1 MRPIRVNPPSAIQS
15 SASPWSLWRDR
26 GLILLLGAILFL
38 PNLGSFAL
46 WEEDEAH
53 NAGCTKEMLAA
64 DTWIVPTFNYVLR
77 PDKPVLLYWCQRL
90 TYALVGVNEWG
101 ARLPSALA
109 SLLSLL
115 LVYETGRSWRDP
127 ETGRWAALLLGTM
140 LMFGVLAKAATPDGL
155 FIAAVLGCLW
165 VRVRAE
171 QDGSGSASGRW
182 LLAYGFWS
190 GLAVLAKGPIGL
202 LLPSGI
208 IGLHLIWQRQLYR
221 LWTPYLIGG
230 LTIFALITLPWF
242 LAVGVATR
250 FAFWRGFFGQHN
262 VGRFLHAME
271 GHGGGWWLQPLLL
284 LLTTAPWSV
293 FIGWL
298 WWSPSPAQTWRDRLS
313 RWRRPAD
320 GEEAVTRLLLLWV
333 VVWVVFFS
341 LSATKLPNYLAPAFA
356 PLALL
361 LASALVRWRQ
371 GQLTVPAWA
380 VQVSLGLVVLIG
392 IGLSTATVLVSGLV
406 PLPLLKGRFAPG
418 LAPWVWLGGVLAAGG
433 MLSWLAW
440 RRGERTAALRWLGG
454 GVAFFSALLAASLPL
469 ALDRS
474 RAPKALAEALRRHQ
488 VDREVLLGCHD
499 RYLPSLVFYTGH
511 ALRRSLSDADGI
523 ILLTAPV
530 QSFLV
535 VGERDW
541 PRLAARLGPGVSI
554 VARHFDIKAG
564 QHLLLV
570 TNKTPAASTAPA
582 VGALGN
588 STNSPLLQ
596 AIP

>member
-1 MRPIRVNPPSAIQS
+1 MEQMA
-15 SASPWSLWRDR
+15 ASNFSMWRDR
-26 GLILLLGAILFL
+26 GLILLLGAVLFL

-64 DTWIVPTFNYVLR
+64 ESWIVPTFNYVLR
-77 PDKPVLLYWCQRL
+77 TDKPVLLYWCQRL
-90 TYALVGVNEWG
+90 TYALVGMNELG

-115 LVYETGRSWRDP
+115 LVYETGRSWRGP
-127 ETGRWAALLLGTM
+127 TTGRWAALLLGTM
-140 LMFGVLAKAATPDGL
+140 LLFGVLAKAATPDGL

-165 VRVRAE
+165 VRVQAE
-171 QDGSGSASGRW
+171 NTWQGSASGRW

-190 GLAVLAKGPIGL
+190 GLAVLAKGPVGL

-230 LTIFALITLPWF
+230 LTLFALITLPWF
-242 LAVGVATR
+242 LAVGIATR

-262 VGRFLHAME
+262 IGRFLHPME

-284 LLTTAPWSV
+284 LATTAPWSV

-298 WWSPSPAQTWRDRLS
+298 WWIQSPSPSWRDRLR
-313 RWRRPAD
+313 RWLPPAD
-320 GEEAVTRLLLLWV
+320 GPAAVTRLLLLWV
-333 VVWVVFFS
+333 LVWVLFFS

-361 LASALVRWRQ
+361 LANVLVRWRQ
-371 GQLTVPAWA
+371 GELAVPAWC
-380 VQVSLGLVVLIG
+380 VHISLGLVVLIG
-392 IGLSTATVLVSGLV
+392 VGLSTAMVLASGLV
-406 PLPLLKGRFAPG
+406 PLSVLKGRFATG
-418 LAPWVWLGGVLAAGG
+418 LVPWVWLGGLLAVGG
-433 MLSWLAW
+433 ILSWLAW
-440 RRGERTAALRWLGG
+440 RRGERLAATRWLGG
-454 GVAFFSALLAASLPL
+454 SAVAFTSLLAATLPL

-474 RAPKALAEALRRHQ
+474 RAPKALAQALRHHQ

-511 ALRRSLSDADGI
+511 ALRRSLSDDDGVM
-523 ILLTAPV
+523 LLTAPI

-541 PRLAARLGPGVSI
+541 PRLAARLGPGVAV
-554 VARHFDIKAG
+554 VARHFDLKAG
-564 QHLLLV
+564 QHVFLV
-570 TNKTPAASTAPA
+570 TNKLPAASTETLSVPSSRSENGGRYLAFP
-582 VGALGN
+582 
-588 STNSPLLQ
+588 
-596 AIP
+596 